1 MSDNDILNAFMGSV
15 ADGIAATEAAVNRL
29 AAQNADLLAACK
41 ALVGL
46 VEAMGLDAITASGIS
61 HLACCQLMKEARAA
75 IKAAENSD

>member
-46 VEAMGLDAITASGIS
+46 VEAMGLDAITATIQWPYCASDCGIF
-61 HLACCQLMKEARAA
+61 KTG
-75 IKAAENSD
+75 